1 MKEKVYAILREF
13 MRDQSISISP
23 DQSLMAD
30 LGLNSIDVISIIGR
44 FEDEFDIEI
53 PDQDLRIFQTVND
66 ILAYLSRK
74 KA

>member
-13 MRDQSISISP
+13 MRDQSISIAP

>member
-13 MRDQSISISP
+13 MRDQSVSISP

-74 KA
+74 KV

>member
-13 MRDQSISISP
+13 MRDQSVSISP